1 MRRIRPVD
9 QVLMDKETP
18 VTTVLRDLNKLNTF
32 VRVAQWQSF
41 TKAAAELRTMPSVVS
56 KRMKELEESLG
67 FSVLTRSTHGLALT
81 EAGRGLFQQCLEILA
96 KLDNFV
102 TERRNI
108 ETGPFGT
115 LRIQA
120 TSDYSR
126 SILAP
131 LTTKFV
137 AKHPGVRV
145 HLSVVP
151 DNFVSAESG
160 FDIIVS
166 GQKPSLPGVVAHD
179 LGSIR
184 HVICGSPKY
193 FRKFGRPKRPQDLRG
208 HNCLADLYSGP
219 KRWPFRNSPRPLLVE
234 VKGSLSSNSSAVLI
248 RMALDGSGI
257 IRVPLHTVQKE
268 IADKK
273 LDVIFKNVSLSPE
286 RISAYYVRAKRLP
299 AKTADFIGFLKTS
312 LRL

>member
-9 QVLMDKETP
+9 QALMDKETP

-126 SILAP
+126 W
-131 LTTKFV
+131 
-137 AKHPGVRV
+137 
-145 HLSVVP
+145 
-151 DNFVSAESG
+151 
-160 FDIIVS
+160 
-166 GQKPSLPGVVAHD
+166 
-179 LGSIR
+179 IR
-184 HVICGSPKY
+184 
-193 FRKFGRPKRPQDLRG
+193 F
-208 HNCLADLYSGP
+208 A
-219 KRWPFRNSPRPLLVE
+219 VE
-234 VKGSLSSNSSAVLI
+234 VLGVGEPPKSAVGVDDADEVADWVASAVAAFSRKHGLLGKFEAF
-248 RMALDGSGI
+248 MAEGT
-257 IRVPLHTVQKE
+257 P
-268 IADKK
+268 
-273 LDVIFKNVSLSPE
+273 
-286 RISAYYVRAKRLP
+286 
-299 AKTADFIGFLKTS
+299 
-312 LRL
+312 